1 MSAEFGVGNAELNS
15 RQSNRGGGASHSA
28 LRIPNSALQL
38 AGVGKRFGTRVVMR
52 DVSFEVEGGEVV
64 AIVGRNGAGKSTLLR
79 LVAGLTQPTIGRIA
93 WIEDGVENEDNLG
106 WRCGLCA
113 PDAPLYRELT
123 VGENLEFWAQ
133 MRSAVARE
141 ELQAYLERFQ
151 LRARWNDLAG
161 ELSSG
166 LRARLQLAVA
176 TWHRPSILLLDEPG
190 ANLDEA
196 GRALLSEI
204 VTEQR
209 ARGITL
215 LATNDAREAE
225 LADRRVEL

>member
-1 MSAEFGVGNAELNS
+1 MGRVAAASDAH
-15 RQSNRGGGASHSA
+15 QSTLSSLPTPSSSLHCS
-28 LRIPNSALQL
+28 
-38 AGVGKRFGTRVVMR
+38 GVGKRFGTRVVMR
-52 DVSFEVEGGEVV
+52 DVSFEVARGEVV

-79 LVAGLTQPTIGRIA
+79 LIAGLTQPTIGSIA
-93 WIEDGVENEDNLG
+93 WIENGVENRDNLG

-133 MRSAVARE
+133 MRGEVTRE
-141 ELQAYLERFQ
+141 SLQLFLERFQ

-176 TWHRPSILLLDEPG
+176 TWHGPSILLLDEPG

-196 GRALLSEI
+196 GRALLRVIIS
-204 VTEQR
+204 EQR